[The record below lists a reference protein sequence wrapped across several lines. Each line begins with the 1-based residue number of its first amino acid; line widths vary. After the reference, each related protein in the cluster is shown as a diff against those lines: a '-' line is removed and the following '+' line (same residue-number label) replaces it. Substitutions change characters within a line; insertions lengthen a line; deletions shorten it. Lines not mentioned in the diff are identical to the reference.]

1 MYVLKYLELYFTF
14 FLRQKTAI
22 QKGIATVLCIYID
35 YIHILNIMNASTDK
49 AFNLVTAPIRFFFC
63 SRTGFVIKNIS
74 FHIYRASRIIA
85 V

>member
-1 MYVLKYLELYFTF
+1 MYVLKYSRTIFYF
-14 FLRQKTAI
+14 FLRRKTAMEI

-35 YIHILNIMNASTDK
+35 YIHILNECQHRQS
-49 AFNLVTAPIRFFFC
+49 FNILTAPIHFFC
-63 SRTGFVIKNIS
+63 SCIGFIIKNIP